1 MTKTQ
6 EIFEELNDEIK
17 TDNLRHTIEAIITD
31 YQEEIRFHVIALDKA
46 NDKKKIKLYD
56 LIAEKVTECNRLK
69 RQLKFIKAK
78 AFFKKIWRAI

>member
-31 YQEEIRFHVIALDKA
+31 YQEEIRFHVMALDKA
-46 NDKKKIKLYD
+46 NDKKRIKLYD
-56 LIAEKVTECNRLK
+56 LIYEKVGEVDRLK
-69 RQLKFIKAK
+69 RQLKILKAK